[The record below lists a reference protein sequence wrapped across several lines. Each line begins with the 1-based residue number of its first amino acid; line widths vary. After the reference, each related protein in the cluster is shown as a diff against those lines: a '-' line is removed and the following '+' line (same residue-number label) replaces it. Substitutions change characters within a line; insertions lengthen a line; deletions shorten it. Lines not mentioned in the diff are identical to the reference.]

1 MVALAPKIARHCSFA
16 RSRLPLGVGSNT
28 IVACR
33 CRASFPSSLS
43 CEPVPRRCSHR
54 SAGSRSSP
62 AVPPELPSYPV
73 LFTKWASSMTAAG
86 DPVELPPESEEVDY
100 EGELAVIIGRAGRR
114 IKIEDALGHVAGVS
128 VANDITMRD
137 YQRRSHQWLQGKA
150 WDACIPLGPELVTLD
165 EVSDPK
171 FTMVEPGDVILTGTP
186 GGVGATRPAGTSITW
201 RPPARRDLRDR
212 VLATRS
218 RLRAD
223 RRWLACRPVT
233 SPIGSLDSRTS
244 TVRRLL
250 ARARSC
256 SSGQKSASEPAGV
269 RGDRTRANQVRAPER
284 RSARSAVLRSPSP
297 RVPRRWRSRGLQGS
311 K

>member
-1 MVALAPKIARHCSFA
+1 MPLGRRSSYVISGLNETKVVALAPKIARHCSFA
-16 RSRLPLGVGSNT
+16 RSRFRLGVGSNT

-128 VANDITMRD
+128 IANDITMRD

-150 WDACIPLGPELVTLD
+150 WDACTPLGPELVTLD

-186 GGVGATRPAGTSITW
+186 GGVGARRDPPVLLQPGDLVGVAISEIGFW
-201 RPPARRDLRDR
+201 RP
-212 VLATRS
+212 RS

-223 RRWLACRPVT
+223 RRWLACRQVT

-250 ARARSC
+250 ARCPFVLERAEVCIRTGRC
-256 SSGQKSASEPAGV
+256 SG
-269 RGDRTRANQVRAPER
+269 
-284 RSARSAVLRSPSP
+284 
-297 RVPRRWRSRGLQGS
+297 
-311 K
+311 